1 MSWFKS
7 SSPQKT
13 PFKVPVSYSSRRV
26 DEKVADAIK
35 ALTEALEQKRK
46 KK

>member
-1 MSWFKS
+1 MSWFKRKE
-7 SSPQKT
+7 KT
-13 PFKVPVSYSSRRV
+13 PIKLPIPQDTRRA
-26 DEKVADAIK
+26 DDKVADAIK